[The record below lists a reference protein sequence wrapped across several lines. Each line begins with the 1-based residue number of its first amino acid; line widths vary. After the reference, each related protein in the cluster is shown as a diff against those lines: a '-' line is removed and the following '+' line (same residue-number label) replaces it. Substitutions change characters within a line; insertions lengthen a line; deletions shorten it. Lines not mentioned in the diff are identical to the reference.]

1 MSQTSQAFAT
11 GEKAASTVMPPFSG
25 ELRVDTELKL
35 SHDDFKQSMEQFYAN
50 KQLSTIDQLQ
60 ATPPYPMPYV
70 SARFASM
77 AYLDC
82 KHGDPEPPDGWQ
94 LLTTATNC
102 RNGYFGTAYWHPEH
116 QQVVIAHRGTETNN
130 LEAFLKDFCTDIKGI
145 VCKKYVGQMSSA
157 STFANKVVTVMQEI
171 EKEKKVS
178 FELFFTGHSLGGW
191 LAQITAFTTEYLE
204 VRDSHEVQEGWL
216 AYVPAFI
223 TKLLKV
229 KSSTFLKK
237 LKTEEGEPPA
247 SSSMQDNHDITYSYH
262 PHTVVFDSP
271 GCKDMLL
278 QMADKLDVRNEG
290 RSIDLQHLDITSYL
304 SAPNLINTCNT
315 HLGTVYRI
323 FTDLS
328 HMGFFRKNTPLYN
341 LATHSMDKI
350 VQAFDPEMGQ
360 VHKDDE
366 CRLKIREVVDWPVR
380 AGKLYGPEL
389 NDFFTWAKRLNNYHP
404 EVKKISYRKVVK
416 GYHPLRYQT
425 KAYDERT
432 KSLSIFNKD
441 QWEFLQCYLCLLK
454 LKKPFQF
461 KDFFSVMNNAEAE
474 KEVEQNLR
482 NIELVDNERIRCP
495 DISTFYALI
504 PYVKRLVRLFPHI
517 KKEIKDKLSSY
528 EIINKVCQD
537 ETQRYVKQI
546 HPNAL
551 DFNDGALGLKEFLE
565 SDKKIG
571 QLRIVDGDAWRGT
584 TQIYWVLKNT
594 SSTPNYNSEG
604 HYTIL
609 QLKWLLTVNR
619 VINLN
624 ALLTS
629 METPHLLMIACGTNQ
644 AVNDEL
650 ENIFKEL
657 FSILKQK
664 DELKIILTM
673 QSKGDIAA
681 FLQQIATNA
690 LGEGFITTDEQ
701 LTWSDLTALTWSDL
715 TASSKTNLL
724 KKTVIFQGRTVAL
737 NHVTSSSSVTDSFL
751 LTDLLH
757 EKEIRIG
764 EEPVLSACSGYNEKL
779 YVDRT
784 FNHNIVI
791 RQDISSDKRQGKF
804 ADLLAFNEEEFKQ
817 LCQQNPTSNVHWL
830 ENDTSGELIWQQ
842 SQGNLKTLRKYI
854 DGQKFQSYAPTDI
867 DNLLQQAKHKR
878 VMLITDKAGMGKS
891 TVLTHLSKRIME
903 LFPAHWFVRINLN
916 NYTDLWEVQKERK
929 MERRDVLEFLS
940 KEVLNLKSYLEEEL
954 FKKNF
959 EGNEVNNV
967 VVMVDGFD
975 EICPCY
981 KETVIDMLQ
990 VLKQTSVAQL
1000 WVTTRLHLKEE
1011 MEDNLQQLSYTLQPF
1026 SEVEQVEFL
1035 KKMWLQT
1042 SNIKIM
1048 NQHRLEMY
1056 AATLIRHLAQSVRDK
1071 DKEFTGIPLQIDML
1085 AKAFEEDFA
1094 SFYLS
1099 QKSEPELSHKLDLLG
1114 LYRRFTDRKYNIYC
1128 KEKYKTPAASNMA
1141 VKEQQKRDFKRIKS
1155 EHQVL
1160 ALKALFTEDQV
1171 ALLQIDND
1179 SPFSDEE
1186 LARIGIAQR
1195 NNEGKLHFIHCTFA
1209 EYFVARFV
1217 IKRLNKKTKP
1227 HPQMQEFLVS
1237 KVLLRTECQ
1246 VIRSFLDGFLEKSEP
1261 SNEALE
1267 VYGEKLNDQLKKREH
1282 GTLEGTTTAL
1292 HTAAKEDNASIIGFL
1307 LESLKS
1313 GKDLST
1319 VTEMLLATDCRGQTA
1334 LHKAAENDSVQALKK
1349 IWEWA
1354 EELTTWKAV
1363 AERDHLVA
1371 LSDHSEASD
1380 TTRASAEE
1388 EELQQDQIKNKLFV
1402 AKDKCGNTA
1411 WHRAAKR
1418 GSIKALEALWT
1429 WAKKAKLNTN
1439 ELLLAQNKEGNTAW
1453 QLAAQ
1458 TGHLKLLQK
1467 LGVWAKEVEVNPD
1480 ELKNKLLLAKDK
1492 YGYTMWYR
1500 AAESGNLEALETL
1513 WFLGKKSKLKPDEM
1527 LLAQDEEGNTAW
1539 KVATQRCH
1547 FEILKKLW
1555 EWAKG
1560 EQKDK
1565 NILGDNL
1572 LLAKDQY
1579 GNTAWHRAAERGN
1592 LETLEALWSWAKEV
1606 EIDTNKLKE
1615 NCFLAQDIQGET
1627 PWHLAAD
1634 RDHLEVLEKMW
1645 VWAKEKQW
1653 DSNDLMKEFLVTK
1666 NKYGYTVWHRAAQRG
1681 RLKTLEKLWV

>member
-1 MSQTSQAFAT
+1 
-11 GEKAASTVMPPFSG
+11 
-25 ELRVDTELKL
+25 
-35 SHDDFKQSMEQFYAN
+35 
-50 KQLSTIDQLQ
+50 
-60 ATPPYPMPYV
+60 
-70 SARFASM
+70 
-77 AYLDC
+77 
-82 KHGDPEPPDGWQ
+82 
-94 LLTTATNC
+94 
-102 RNGYFGTAYWHPEH
+102 
-116 QQVVIAHRGTETNN
+116 VIAHRGTETINPVD
-130 LEAFLKDFCTDIKGI
+130 FFKDFCTDIKGI
-145 VCKKYVGQMSSA
+145 VCNKYVDQMSSA

-171 EKEKKVS
+171 EKENKVI

-191 LAQITAFTTEYLE
+191 LAQITTFTTEYLH
-204 VRDSHEVQEGWL
+204 VRDSREVQEGWL
-216 AYVPAFI
+216 AYLTAFI
-223 TKLLKV
+223 TKPFKV
-229 KSSTFLKK
+229 KSGAFLKK
-237 LKTEEGEPPA
+237 LKTDEEEPPA
-247 SSSMQDNHDITYSYH
+247 SNSVQDSHDITYSYH

-278 QMADKLDVRNEG
+278 KMADRLDVRHEG
-290 RSIDLQHLDITSYL
+290 HSIHLQHLDITSYL

-328 HMGFFRKNTPLYN
+328 HMGVFGENTPLYN
-341 LATHSMDKI
+341 LATHCMDKI
-350 VQAFDPEMGQ
+350 VQSFDLETGQ
-360 VHKDDE
+360 VRKDDE
-366 CRLKIREVVDWPVR
+366 CRLKIQEVIDWPVR
-380 AGKLYGPEL
+380 AGKLYGQEL
-389 NDFFTWAKRLNNYHP
+389 NEFFTWAKRLNNYHP
-404 EVKKISYRKVVK
+404 EVKEISCRTVVK

-425 KAYDERT
+425 KAHDERT

-441 QWEFLQCYLCLLK
+441 QLEFLECYLCLLK
-454 LKKPFQF
+454 LKKPLQYM
-461 KDFFSVMNNAEAE
+461 DSFSVMNNSEAE
-474 KEVEQNLR
+474 KEVEQNLQ

-495 DISTFYALI
+495 DIITLHALV
-504 PYVKRLVRLFPHI
+504 PYLKRLVRLFPHI
-517 KKEIKDKLSSY
+517 KKKIKDKLSLS
-528 EIINKVCQD
+528 EIINKVCQK
-537 ETQRYVKQI
+537 ETQHYVKQI
-546 HPNAL
+546 HRNAL
-551 DFNDGALGLKEFLE
+551 DFNDGALGLKEFLD
-565 SDKKIG
+565 SDQQIG
-571 QLRIVDGDAWRGT
+571 QLQMVDGNAWRGI
-584 TQIYWVLKNT
+584 TQIYWVLQNT

-604 HYTIL
+604 HYTIV

-629 METPHLLMIACGTNQ
+629 METPHLLMIACETNQ
-644 AVNDEL
+644 AVNGEL

-681 FLQQIATNA
+681 FIQQIASNT
-690 LGEGFITTDEQ
+690 LSEGVIETDEQ
-701 LTWSDLTALTWSDL
+701 LTWSDLTALTWNDL
-715 TASSKTNLL
+715 TASLKTKLL
-724 KKTVIFQGRTVAL
+724 EKAVKFQGRRVAL
-737 NHVTSSSSVTDSFL
+737 NHVTSSSVTDSFP

-757 EKEIRIG
+757 EEKITIG
-764 EEPVLSACSGYNEKL
+764 EEPALSTCCGYNGKY

-791 RQDISSDKRQGKF
+791 RQDISSDERQGKF
-804 ADLLAFNEEEFKQ
+804 ADLVASTEQEFRQ

-830 ENDTSGELIWQQ
+830 ENDKSGELIWQQ
-842 SQGNLKTLRKYI
+842 SQGNLKTLRKYV
-854 DGQKFQSYAPTDI
+854 DGQKFKSYAPRDL

-878 VMLITDKAGMGKS
+878 VMLIADKAGMGKS
-891 TVLTHLSKRIME
+891 TVLTHLSKRILE
-903 LFPAHWFVRINLN
+903 LFPDHWFVRINLN
-916 NYTDLWEVQKERK
+916 SYTDLWEVQKERK
-929 MERRDVLEFLS
+929 MERGDVLEFLS

-959 EGNEVNNV
+959 EGNEVNKV

-975 EICPCY
+975 EICPGY
-981 KETVIDMLQ
+981 KKTVIDMLQ
-990 VLKQTSVAQL
+990 ILKQTSVAQL
-1000 WVTTRLHLKEE
+1000 WVTTRPHLKEE
-1011 MEDNLQQLSYTLQPF
+1011 LEDNLQQLSYTLQPF
-1026 SEVEQVEFL
+1026 SEVEQVEL
-1035 KKMWLQT
+1035 LRKLWLQT
-1042 SNIKIM
+1042 SNIKTM
-1048 NQHRLEMY
+1048 DQDRLKIY
-1056 AATLIRHLAQSVRDK
+1056 AVTLIRHLAQSVKDK

-1085 AKAFEEDFA
+1085 AKAFEEDFT

-1099 QKSEPELSHKLDLLG
+1099 QKSEPELLHKLDLLV
-1114 LYRRFTDRKYNIYC
+1114 LYRRFTDGKYNIYC

-1141 VKEQQKRDFKRIKS
+1141 VKEQQKRYFECIES

-1171 ALLQIDND
+1171 ALLQIDDD

-1209 EYFVARFV
+1209 EYYVAQFV

-1237 KVLLRTECQ
+1237 KVLLQTDCQ

-1282 GTLEGTTTAL
+1282 GTLEGATTAL
-1292 HTAAKEDNASIIGFL
+1292 HTAATEDNASIIGFL

-1319 VTEMLLATDCRGQTA
+1319 VTKMLLATDHQGRTA

-1354 EELTTWKAV
+1354 EEVTTWKTV
-1363 AERDHLVA
+1363 AKRDHLVA

-1380 TTRASAEE
+1380 KTHALAEE

-1411 WHRAAKR
+1411 WHAAAER
-1418 GSIKALEALWT
+1418 GSVKVLEALWT
-1429 WAKKAKLNTN
+1429 WAKKAKLNTH

-1467 LGVWAKEVEVNPD
+1467 LGAWAKEVEVNPN
-1480 ELKNKLLLAKDK
+1480 ELKNKLLLAKDN
-1492 YGYTMWYR
+1492 YGCTVWYR

-1513 WFLGKKSKLKPDEM
+1513 WFLGKDSELKPDEM
-1527 LLAQDEEGNTAW
+1527 LLAQNKEGITAW

-1547 FEILKKLW
+1547 FKVLKKLC

-1565 NILGDNL
+1565 DVLWDNL

-1615 NCFLAQDIQGET
+1615 VLFLVEDERGET

-1634 RDHLEVLEKMW
+1634 GDHLAVLEKMW

-1653 DSNDLMKEFLVTK
+1653 DSNDLMKEFLVKK
-1666 NKYGYTVWHRAAQRG
+1666 NKYGYTVWHRATQRG
-1681 RLKTLEKLWV
+1681 RLKALKELWV